1 MERQA
6 RNFMILKGAEP
17 FFLPAGEKGVLL
29 VHGFTGTP
37 AEMLLLGE
45 FLHKK
50 NYTVLAPRLC
60 GHGTSP
66 EELAK
71 TSWENWYHSVCD
83 GFYLL
88 QGMCR
93 EVSVIGLSMGAL
105 LAIHLGISYNV
116 KKVIAISAP
125 IYISSE
131 KMLQALPPIEKSIG
145 RYVAKRRRTLPDLP
159 ECCNVFYHK
168 MPLLSVHQL
177 LTFIEIMKKELPNVE
192 KPLLIVQSK
201 NDHTVLAESGEYI
214 YTKIKS
220 SDKEI
225 FWLEKSGHIVTLDL
239 ERDRVFNKIVD
250 FLAK

>member
-1 MERQA
+1 
-6 RNFMILKGAEP
+6 MILKGAEP

-66 EELAK
+66 EEMAK
-71 TSWENWYHSVCD
+71 TSWKNWYHSVCD

-88 QGMCR
+88 QGICR
-93 EVSVIGLSMGAL
+93 EVFVIGLSMGAL
-105 LAIHLGISYNV
+105 LAIHLGIEYNV
-116 KKVIAISAP
+116 RKVVALSAP

-131 KMLQALPPIEKSIG
+131 KMLHSLPPLEKSSG

-159 ECCNVFYHK
+159 ERCNVFYNK

-177 LTFIEIMKKELPNVE
+177 LEFIEIMKKELPIVE

-214 YTKIKS
+214 YNKIKS
-220 SDKEI
+220 SRKEI

-239 ERDRVFNKIVD
+239 ERDRVFTKIAD